1 LKSTRIRR
9 LRLAALL
16 VGMLVVSLGGDAG
29 ASLPPMA
36 DDEAHAHATHG
47 PDGLALDKR
56 GHRPGAPV
64 AGYSVDNHAQWEP
77 CEYDGAS
84 LLDDYILQTVGQTE
98 TLPQVHAVYVYPA
111 KTGSRFP
118 QFAAM
123 FQADARQSSA
133 LLQTLGRD
141 VRWDLRPAGVS
152 QTPGPGFCGSP
163 TLLDIT
169 VFQSKYTARQLS
181 SAHQF
186 SLVATELAKS
196 GKFSAVNKK
205 YVVWLDA
212 DSQYCGQGTLWQD
225 PARSPTNA
233 SDVNS
238 TTGIVYRP
246 YPASDSLTGGFCR
259 GRTLLHELG
268 HNLGA
273 LQSGTP
279 NAFDKAH
286 CDDDNNDTMCYT
298 GQAAD
303 QVSSPDAQ
311 FDYRKND
318 YWDPGASKPTTQNP
332 DGSPSTSIEALTW
345 WTVNLSRYI
354 CPLPPGATAVT
365 PADCSRFN
373 SNPGY

>member
-1 LKSTRIRR
+1 MKSTRILR

-16 VGMLVVSLGGDAG
+16 VGVLVVSLSSGAG

-56 GHRPGAPV
+56 GHRHNPAV
-64 AGYSVDNHAQWEP
+64 ARYSVDNHAQWRP

-84 LLDDYILQTVGQTE
+84 LLDDYILHTVGQTE

-111 KTGSRFP
+111 DTGSRFP
-118 QFAAM
+118 QLAAM
-123 FQADARQSSA
+123 FQADARQSSV

-169 VFQSKYTARQLS
+169 VFQSQYTARELS

-196 GKFSAVNKK
+196 GKFSAVDKK

-212 DSQYCGQGTLWQD
+212 NSQYCGQGTLWQD
-225 PARSPTNA
+225 AARSPIND
-233 SDVNS
+233 SDVNR

-246 YPASDSLTGGFCR
+246 YAASDGPTGGFCR

-298 GQAAD
+298 GEASD
-303 QVSSPDAQ
+303 QVNSPDAQ
-311 FDYRKND
+311 FDYGKND

-332 DGSPSTSIEALTW
+332 DGSPTTSAEVLTW

-354 CPLPPGATAVT
+354 CPLPPEATAAS
-365 PADCSRFN
+365 PADCSRHN

>member
-1 LKSTRIRR
+1 MKSTRIRR

-16 VGMLVVSLGGDAG
+16 VPVLLLSLGGGAG
-29 ASLPPMA
+29 ASLPPVA
-36 DDEAHAHATHG
+36 NDEAHAHATHG

-56 GHRPGAPV
+56 GRKPGAV
-64 AGYSVDNHAQWEP
+64 AAEPSTVDLHAAWRS

-84 LLDDYILQTVGQTE
+84 LPADYTAPTAGQIE

-111 KTGSRFP
+111 KTTSRFP

-123 FQADARQSSA
+123 FQADARQSSV

-141 VRWDLRPAGVS
+141 VRWDLRPA
-152 QTPGPGFCGSP
+152 QLPLPPGFCGSSP
-163 TLLDIT
+163 LLDIT
-169 VFQSKYTARQLS
+169 VFKSKYTAQQLS
-181 SAHQF
+181 TQRQF

-196 GKFSAVNKK
+196 GKFSATNKK

-225 PARSPTNA
+225 TLRSSLND
-233 SDVNS
+233 SNLNR

-246 YPASDSLTGGFCR
+246 YAPGDGLTGGFCR

-273 LQSGTP
+273 LQSGAP
-279 NAFDKAH
+279 NAFDGAH

-298 GQAAD
+298 GAATD
-303 QVSSPDAQ
+303 QVNSTVAQ
-311 FDYRKND
+311 FDYQKDD
-318 YWDPGASKPTTQNP
+318 YWDPGASKPTTQNQS
-332 DGSPSTSIEALTW
+332 GSPSSNADKLQW
-345 WTVNLSRYI
+345 WAVNLSQYI
-354 CPLPPGATAVT
+354 CPLPVGATAAT
-365 PADCSRFN
+365 PANCSLPN

>member
-1 LKSTRIRR
+1 MKSTRIRR
-9 LRLAALL
+9 LRLAALF
-16 VGMLVVSLGGDAG
+16 VGVLVVALGGGAG
-29 ASLPPMA
+29 ASLPPQA
-36 DDEAHAHATHG
+36 NDEAHAHATHG

-56 GHRPGAPV
+56 GHRPGPVV
-64 AGYSVDNHAQWEP
+64 AGYSVDNHAQWRS
-77 CEYDGAS
+77 CEYDRAS
-84 LLDDYILQTVGQTE
+84 LLADYVLQTVGQTE

-111 KTGSRFP
+111 KTTSRFL

-123 FQADARQSSA
+123 FQADARQSSV

-141 VRWDLRPAGVS
+141 VRWDLRPADVS
-152 QTPGPGFCGSP
+152 QAPAPEFCGGP

-169 VFQSKYTARQLS
+169 VFQSKYTAQQLS
-181 SAHQF
+181 SPRQF

-196 GKFSAVNKK
+196 GKFSALNKK

-212 DSQYCGQGTLWQD
+212 NSQYCGQGTLWQD
-225 PARSPTNA
+225 TNRSSLTD
-233 SDVNS
+233 SEVNR

-246 YPASDSLTGGFCR
+246 YAASDGLTGGFCR

-273 LQSGTP
+273 LQSGAP
-279 NAFDKAH
+279 NAFDGAH

-298 GQAAD
+298 GVATD

-332 DGSPSTSIEALTW
+332 DGSPTTSAEALTW
-345 WTVNLSRYI
+345 WAVNLSQYI
-354 CPLPPGATAVT
+354 CPLPPEATAAT